1 MQLQCSPKPKSH
13 WLLVCII
20 TFGFALCGQLPSVD
34 AQTNK
39 PKWNSNATLRN
50 IQKFT
55 VPEVGA
61 CQGVAIVNNKL
72 YFYGDRYDVT
82 PRQGI
87 IKEYTL
93 DMKPTGRQLWLNQN
107 KTPRLTHPTGIAYLD
122 KNNVFIGNTVK
133 QKGTIYLIDWEL
145 AWQDGNLDRAIKHKV
160 VDDKMING
168 CRPVLVAV
176 NGRRLIA
183 TSDYGN
189 QGNEIRLY
197 DPLALAKEPKTSAA
211 GVLVRK
217 FLCGPF
223 NQNLHWDAETG
234 KIVCVQNVVAGR
246 GWRLQTLSPSL
257 AELMNQPA
265 SSEKPDQVVDLS
277 GSPSLVFSTPT
288 ELEGYCQLPNGKSL
302 FVTARRQNNVVIAN
316 IDEQEDH

>member
-1 MQLQCSPKPKSH
+1 MLACVTA
-13 WLLVCII
+13 VCF
-20 TFGFALCGQLPSVD
+20 TLCGQLQRVD
-34 AQTNK
+34 AQANK
-39 PKWNSNATLRN
+39 PKWKSNTTLRN
-50 IQKFT
+50 AQKFT
-55 VPEVGA
+55 VPEIGA
-61 CQGVAIVNNKL
+61 CQGVTIVNNKL
-72 YFYGDRYDVT
+72 YFYGDRYDVV

-133 QKGTIYLIDWEL
+133 QQGSIFLIDWEL
-145 AWQDGNLDRAIKHKV
+145 AWQDGNLDRAIKHEV

-168 CRPVLVAV
+168 CRPALVAV
-176 NGRRLIA
+176 NGRRFIA

-189 QGNEIRLY
+189 RGNEIRLY
-197 DPLALAKEPKTSAA
+197 DPMALAKESKTSAA

-223 NQNLHWDAETG
+223 NQNLHWDAEAG

-257 AELMNQPA
+257 AELMSQPA
-265 SSEKPDQVVDLS
+265 ASEKPDQVVDLS
-277 GSPSLVFSTPT
+277 GSPSLVFSPPT
-288 ELEGYCQLPNGKSL
+288 ELEGYCRLPNGKSL
-302 FVTARRQNNVVIAN
+302 FVTARRQNNVVIAD
-316 IDEQEDH
+316 IDEPQQEDR

>member
-1 MQLQCSPKPKSH
+1 
-13 WLLVCII
+13 
-20 TFGFALCGQLPSVD
+20 
-34 AQTNK
+34 
-39 PKWNSNATLRN
+39 
-50 IQKFT
+50 
-55 VPEVGA
+55 
-61 CQGVAIVNNKL
+61 
-72 YFYGDRYDVT
+72 
-82 PRQGI
+82 
-87 IKEYTL
+87 
-93 DMKPTGRQLWLNQN
+93 
-107 KTPRLTHPTGIAYLD
+107 
-122 KNNVFIGNTVK
+122 
-133 QKGTIYLIDWEL
+133 
-145 AWQDGNLDRAIKHKV
+145 
-160 VDDKMING
+160 MING

-234 KIVCVQNVVAGR
+234 KIGCVQNVVAGR

-265 SSEKPDQVVDLS
+265 SSKKPEQVVDLS
-277 GSPSLVFSTPT
+277 GSPSLVFSPST
-288 ELEGYCQLPNGKSL
+288 ELEGYCRLPNGKSL
-302 FVTARRQNNVVIAN
+302 FVTARRKNNVVIAD
-316 IDEQEDH
+316 IGGSEQDK